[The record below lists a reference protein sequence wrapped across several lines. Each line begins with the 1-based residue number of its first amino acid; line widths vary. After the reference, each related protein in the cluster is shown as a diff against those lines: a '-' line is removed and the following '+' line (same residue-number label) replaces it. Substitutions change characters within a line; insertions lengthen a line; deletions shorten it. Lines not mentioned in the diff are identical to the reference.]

1 MMLFALQ
8 KYGFKWIF
16 PNYVVIL
23 WPQEETPLFVENII
37 MLMHRLYIACLMGL
51 LTLGLL
57 VSCKGKKEKML
68 TPWGEEVGGDDSVST
83 QKAFTL
89 SDIQNNGELIML
101 TMSGP
106 ETYYDYHGRGMG
118 LQYLLAEKFA
128 QSLGVSLRV
137 EVCRDTLEMVRKLKS
152 GDGDL
157 VAFPL
162 PQTYKGI
169 RYCGVKIDSLHAQ
182 WAVQENNVE
191 LADSLNHWYRPSMIV
206 SLKKEEN
213 FLLSARSV
221 TRHVY
226 SPMLNSAWSD
236 FSMGFLFPAICTYG
250 RMGLAPDGRTMLS
263 GIDV

>member
-1 MMLFALQ
+1 MLFALQ

-37 MLMHRLYIACLMGL
+37 MLMPRLYIACLMGL

-57 VSCKGKKEKML
+57 ASCKGKKEKML

-157 VAFPL
+157 VAFPCL
-162 PQTYKGI
+162 LT
-169 RYCGVKIDSLHAQ
+169 H
-182 WAVQENNVE
+182 VE
-191 LADSLNHWYRPSMIV
+191 Q
-206 SLKKEEN
+206 
-213 FLLSARSV
+213 
-221 TRHVY
+221 
-226 SPMLNSAWSD
+226 SAWSD
-236 FSMGFLFPAICTYG
+236 FSMGFLFSAICTYG

-263 GIDV
+263 GIDVRPSCTFMGRGLWVDANHAENGRPSGHSSGGYL

>member
-1 MMLFALQ
+1 MLFALQ

-37 MLMHRLYIACLMGL
+37 MLMHRLYIVCLMGL

-57 VSCKGKKEKML
+57 ASCKGKKEKML

-106 ETYYDYHGRGMG
+106 ETYYDYRGRGMG

-137 EVCRDTLEMVRKLKS
+137 EL
-152 GDGDL
+152 
-157 VAFPL
+157 
-162 PQTYKGI
+162 
-169 RYCGVKIDSLHAQ
+169 
-182 WAVQENNVE
+182 
-191 LADSLNHWYRPSMIV
+191 
-206 SLKKEEN
+206 
-213 FLLSARSV
+213 
-221 TRHVY
+221 
-226 SPMLNSAWSD
+226 
-236 FSMGFLFPAICTYG
+236 
-250 RMGLAPDGRTMLS
+250 
-263 GIDV
+263 

>member
-1 MMLFALQ
+1 MLFALQ

-57 VSCKGKKEKML
+57 ASCKGKKEKML

-106 ETYYDYHGRGMG
+106 ETYYDYHGRGMEG
-118 LQYLLAEKFA
+118 HL
-128 QSLGVSLRV
+128 VDR
-137 EVCRDTLEMVRKLKS
+137 R
-152 GDGDL
+152 L
-157 VAFPL
+157 VAGGRARAARGRCERRCRRGDRRPRDGREGAHRGRGL
-162 PQTYKGI
+162 PVLLRAGTG
-169 RYCGVKIDSLHAQ
+169 GH
-182 WAVQENNVE
+182 
-191 LADSLNHWYRPSMIV
+191 RPGLI
-206 SLKKEEN
+206 
-213 FLLSARSV
+213 LLS
-221 TRHVY
+221 
-226 SPMLNSAWSD
+226 L
-236 FSMGFLFPAICTYG
+236 
-250 RMGLAPDGRTMLS
+250 
-263 GIDV
+263 